1 MMYIHKT
8 HVCLPGRPSTNETKP
23 KMRPQSAGTRQEAE
37 MMNKCKRQAVIT
49 TDPLEKFRLLCLA
62 RGTSGILE
70 LGRVFRRMDD
80 DGNKSLNLEEF
91 SKGVGEAGLELDDNA
106 MKSLF
111 DQFDADNSGSI
122 SLDEMLI
129 AVRPP
134 LSAARKKV
142 IQEAFDKLDKTQDGV
157 ITVDDLRGVYSV
169 KSHPKYLSGEE
180 TEDQILNKFLAN
192 FEDDHADGKV
202 TKEEFYNY
210 YTGISASIDQDAYFD
225 LMMRQAYKL

>member
-1 MMYIHKT
+1 MILWKNFVYY
-8 HVCLPGRPSTNETKP
+8 V
-23 KMRPQSAGTRQEAE
+23 
-37 MMNKCKRQAVIT
+37 
-49 TDPLEKFRLLCLA
+49 FA

-80 DGNKSLNLEEF
+80 DGNKSLSLEEF
-91 SKGVGEAGLELDDNA
+91 SKGVQESGLELDDNA
-106 MKSLF
+106 MKELF
-111 DQFDADNSGSI
+111 DQFDRDNSGSI

-134 LSAARKKV
+134 MSAARKKV
-142 IQEAFDKLDKTQDGV
+142 IQEAFDKLDKTKDGV

-180 TEDQILNKFLAN
+180 SEDQILNKFLAN
-192 FEDDHADGKV
+192 FENGDADGKV
-202 TKEEFYNY
+202 TKEEFFNY

-225 LMMRQAYKL
+225 LMMRKAYKL